1 MELRAT
7 KQTRKITTSLT
18 KFENEAMS
26 TPALPS
32 SSTERTRRYRQ
43 RRQRRTRCVTVEM
56 NDVEISALVTKGYL
70 ADEARSDP
78 KAIKAAIE
86 ALISDL
92 AFELEQQTFRASGSR
107 S

>member
-1 MELRAT
+1 M
-7 KQTRKITTSLT
+7 
-18 KFENEAMS
+18 
-26 TPALPS
+26 
-32 SSTERTRRYRQ
+32 
-43 RRQRRTRCVTVEM
+43 EM
-56 NDVEISALVTKGYL
+56 NDLGILALVTKGYL